1 MSKTLSESAAEI
13 LKASMSAAKD
23 PAQKLPAEQDDLG
36 GVTNE
41 KPEGDDVGK
50 KAAAAVGEAPK
61 PGSSTVAGDKKMNS
75 VKSASIAKPVVGSVQ
90 PGLGEETE
98 SSEEEEVISEIP
110 SINSEELPVVEAKH
124 EKEEEEEEEEE
135 DESYEFQDNSE
146 ESDAYINIYQVASV
160 TADEENSDRCFV
172 YMANEDYFYVNETVE
187 SFIGRYQAVLYGS
200 VLTKFYELV
209 DEIERKHEITIHTT
223 TIDPW
228 NELTEEFK
236 PEDLGREDKYL
247 SRILGLARK
256 NARKTN
262 RHNCIINHVRD
273 QPMVHAKT
281 IAGTEISYFPIPSAR
296 DFAGGQV
303 WFRKGL
309 SVLIPW
315 RPPKDLLL
323 ADGTGAQENE
333 VHLKV
338 AKSKPKGV
346 SKNGTYK
353 MYLDL
358 EKYQYYMI
366 DAFGRKIYANRN
378 PLQKETVSNSF
389 PVQNQ
394 FVDFNKKV
402 EPDIVNGKELIPF
415 SQKIKDMPF

>member
-1 MSKTLSESAAEI
+1 MYKRLTELNEELFTLRHEKNVRGKSVGWDWDLLPYTIKEGCTTYIGAAPASGKTELWFEFLINLSCLHNWNHVVFSPETGSAAEI
-13 LKASMSAAKD
+13 YAELCYKYIGKPYTEGEYSMTNAELVKAQMFIDEHFIVID
-23 PAQKLPAEQDDLG
+23 PIDDDL
-36 GVTNE
+36 T
-41 KPEGDDVGK
+41 
-50 KAAAAVGEAPK
+50 
-61 PGSSTVAGDKKMNS
+61 
-75 VKSASIAKPVVGSVQ
+75 
-90 PGLGEETE
+90 
-98 SSEEEEVISEIP
+98 
-110 SINSEELPVVEAKH
+110 LP
-124 EKEEEEEEEEE
+124 
-135 DESYEFQDNSE
+135 
-146 ESDAYINIYQVASV
+146 
-160 TADEENSDRCFV
+160 
-172 YMANEDYFYVNETVE
+172 
-187 SFIGRYQAVLYGS
+187 
-200 VLTKFYELV
+200 KFYELV

-389 PVQNQ
+389 PTTT
-394 FVDFNKKV
+394 KV
-402 EPDIVNGKELIPF
+402 ELQNKPDIVNGKELLSFSEKMKQQDSPF
-415 SQKIKDMPF
+415 